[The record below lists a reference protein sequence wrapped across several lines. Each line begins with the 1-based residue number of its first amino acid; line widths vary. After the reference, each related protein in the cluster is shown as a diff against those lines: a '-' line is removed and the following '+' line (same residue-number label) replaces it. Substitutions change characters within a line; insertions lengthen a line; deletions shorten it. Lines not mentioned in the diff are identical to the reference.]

1 MNNYDTDLIV
11 NESLLVWNRLSLV
24 SPFMRSNVIQT
35 NSIIAS
41 DSIIKI
47 NDAKITEYFTT
58 KEVGSGP
65 VDDDLIDAVLV
76 LNFETSLDTT

>member
-11 NESLLVWNRLSLV
+11 NESLLLWNRLSLV

-58 KEVGSGP
+58 KEVSSGP
-65 VDDDLIDAVLV
+65 VDDGLVDAVLV